1 LKHLD
6 LNRILNVDVYDCSV
20 ILTEEMIQTA
30 AGEGRTVSMHA
41 TDKVPAMWVQI
52 NTTTVQDGESLHKN
66 V

>member
-1 LKHLD
+1 M
-6 LNRILNVDVYDCSV
+6 YDCSV